1 MPLPEGTKLRNGDVV
16 AIHAKVKF
24 DFNPA
29 DDDRIHLDVPGSS
42 YCMVTPD
49 EIVVVVRRAFRV
61 GETVKVSGMV
71 GTATVEAV
79 SNDGEFLWLR
89 MSSGCMGTVRST
101 EATLAEPEGES
112 HVYEF

>member
-1 MPLPEGTKLRNGDVV
+1 MALPEGTKLRKGDIV
-16 AIHAKVKF
+16 ALHGEVKF
-24 DFNPA
+24 DFDPA
-29 DDDRIHLDVPGSS
+29 DDDHIYLDVPGSS

-49 EIVVVVRRAFRV
+49 EIVGIVRRAFRV

-89 MSSGCMGTVRST
+89 MSSGSMGTVRST
-101 EATLAEPEGES
+101 EATLAEPEG
-112 HVYEF
+112 